1 MQYPLAGAPDFFFS
15 AFPLCPLSSHLF
27 CEPLSYSRLL
37 LISLSF
43 PINGGLKI
51 SCLFSGLIT
60 TISRRA
66 NKRGGR
72 KGGKWL
78 TAFHV
83 WSTEEVLQKEN
94 SQCSCPVKL
103 PQNACYITRG
113 PHWCPGMKR
122 WRREGGGCQEA
133 LCGWLA
139 PKQGNASTLE
149 VCLVDP
155 FCSWWVS
162 FWAHWVVHTRWSWRR
177 LATLPCACA
186 TPSSLLQAAR
196 LLLHNHLNFTK
207 SGSWFLLRVRLPG
220 VHSRLIC
227 LLQSSWSASAEPPLQ
242 AETSLVTPSLL
253 RYS

>member
-162 FWAHWVVHTRWSWRR
+162 FWAH
-177 LATLPCACA
+177 
-186 TPSSLLQAAR
+186 
-196 LLLHNHLNFTK
+196 
-207 SGSWFLLRVRLPG
+207 
-220 VHSRLIC
+220 
-227 LLQSSWSASAEPPLQ
+227 
-242 AETSLVTPSLL
+242 
-253 RYS
+253 